1 MLCLYSHALHR
12 RSLQFYLRQRCVV
25 GCRCPL
31 ADATCSNCA
40 GWCPFA
46 HVLAATDNYI
56 WSCKQGL
63 EALQPRLQAWLGR
76 MGSAADALLAAAQPA
91 GAGSWDLEN
100 KVGLAVAFGQAPDK
114 APVVWLD
121 LLFPQARP
129 CPRLHMSDLVAP

>member
-1 MLCLYSHALHR
+1 ML
-12 RSLQFYLRQRCVV
+12 

-31 ADATCSNCA
+31 ADANYGNCA
-40 GWCPFA
+40 ACYPFA
-46 HVLAATDNYI
+46 HALAATDSWI

-100 KVGLAVAFGQAPDK
+100 KVGLAVAFGQGADK

-121 LLFPQARP
+121 LLLPQARP
-129 CPRLHMSDLVAP
+129 CTWPCRLIWWHRDPDVILC